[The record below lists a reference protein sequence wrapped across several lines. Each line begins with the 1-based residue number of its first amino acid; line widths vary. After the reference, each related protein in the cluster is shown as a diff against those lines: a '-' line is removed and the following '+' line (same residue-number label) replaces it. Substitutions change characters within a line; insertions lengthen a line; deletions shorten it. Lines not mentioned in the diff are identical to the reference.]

1 MLSGHTLTP
10 TRNDPAYP
18 ARANAARHT
27 MYRLLERTA
36 RPLARLLLA
45 ALILLAVCAQ
55 AALPS
60 ALTGATSESGADEFL
75 PVREAFRLTI
85 ARDDQGFI
93 ARWQIADGYYLYRD
107 KFHFALVDNQ
117 GMAITALGT
126 PQSPAGQFK
135 NDEIFGRVEIYQTQ
149 VDVRLPLNVIP
160 QQPATATL
168 KITYQG
174 CAEAGLCYPPET
186 ETWPVDFTGMS
197 PATATTANTATNSTT
212 PAASDAGAIT
222 RFLANASFAAI
233 IGTFLLLGIGL
244 AFTPCVL
251 PMVPILSSIIVGE
264 GHGISTR
271 RAFML
276 SVAYV
281 LGMALT
287 YTAAGVAV
295 GFLGA
300 QANVSMLLQSPP
312 VLIVF
317 TLVFVALAM
326 SMFGFYELQV
336 PAFLRDKL
344 SSVSGRQKSGRLLSV
359 AVMGAVSALVVS
371 PCVSAPLAGA
381 LVFISTTG
389 DAVLGGTALFALAMG
404 MGFPLLLIGT
414 SGGKLLPKAG
424 AWMNGVKAFFGV
436 MLLGIAIILVGRIL
450 PGWAS
455 LALWGSLLMVSAI
468 YLKALEPLSTAAT
481 GWAHFRKGVGMVLML
496 LGATLLIGAAG
507 GANDPLEPLGFLK
520 ASAAS
525 GTAPQQAPLFTRV
538 KDSNELTAKLADA
551 RTAGKPVMLDFFA
564 EWCVAC
570 KLMERD
576 VFAKTSVHNALAGY
590 VVLQVDATDNNDT
603 NQALLAQYNVMGL
616 PSILFFRPDGTELKD
631 ERIQGEQTEAG
642 FVAYLRDR
650 IEPKLR

>member
-1 MLSGHTLTP
+1 
-10 TRNDPAYP
+10 
-18 ARANAARHT
+18 

-36 RPLARLLLA
+36 RLLPRLLLA
-45 ALILLAVCAQ
+45 ALALLAVCAQ

-60 ALTGATSESGADEFL
+60 ALTGAVTGSGADEFL

-85 ARDDQGFI
+85 ARDDHGFI

-107 KFHFALVDNQ
+107 KFRFALVDNQ
-117 GMAITALGT
+117 GVTITALGA
-126 PQSPAGQFK
+126 PQSPAGQLK
-135 NDEIFGRVEIYQTQ
+135 DDEIFGRVEIYHTQ

-168 KITYQG
+168 QVTYQG

-186 ETWPVDFTGMS
+186 EAWPVDFTGMS
-197 PATATTANTATNSTT
+197 PATATNNSGT
-212 PAASDAGAIT
+212 PAASDAGAIA

-276 SVAYV
+276 SLAYV

-287 YTAAGVAV
+287 YTAAGIAV

-300 QANVSMLLQSPP
+300 KANVSMLLQSPP

-317 TLVFVALAM
+317 SLVFVALAM
-326 SMFGFYELQV
+326 SMFGFYELQM
-336 PAFLRDKL
+336 PTFLRDKL
-344 SSVSGRQKSGRLLSV
+344 SSVSGRQKGGRLLSV

-389 DAVLGGTALFALAMG
+389 DALLGGAALFALAMG

-436 MLLGIAIILVGRIL
+436 MLLGIAIILIGRIL

-468 YLKALEPLSTAAT
+468 YLKALEPLSVAAT

-507 GANDPLEPLGFLK
+507 GAEDPLEPLGFLK

-525 GTAPQQAPLFTRV
+525 GTAQQQAPLFTRV
-538 KDSNELTAKLADA
+538 KDSNELTAKLAEA

-576 VFAKTSVHNALAGY
+576 VFAKASVHAALAGY
-590 VVLQVDATDNNDT
+590 VVLQLDATDNNDA
-603 NQALLAQYNVMGL
+603 NQALLMQYGVMGL